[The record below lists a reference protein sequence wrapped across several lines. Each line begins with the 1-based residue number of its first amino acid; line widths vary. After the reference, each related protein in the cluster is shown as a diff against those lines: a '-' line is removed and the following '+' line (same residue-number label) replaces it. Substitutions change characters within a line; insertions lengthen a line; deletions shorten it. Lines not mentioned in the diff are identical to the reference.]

1 MSEYSKEFVSNLFY
15 ELVDAII
22 IVDAKNDSYHAIK
35 KVGLFEKLIDSDG
48 KYQNLVEKL
57 WFHFSDKS
65 DKIADDYHVFIPM
78 IGKFKGKYIDRIKLF
93 VDNQTRLI
101 QISIYPLDSDNNKY
115 LFVLD
120 ELDNSEYLRDFLT
133 DRKVDTIQSSF
144 LFSMY
149 VDLIKD
155 ISYSINVTEISDNP
169 MNYDINYSTW
179 RNMIVNMIW
188 PEDQKL
194 FMERTDPEY
203 LKKNLL
209 PGRTTSFDCQM
220 KNMEGVFIWV
230 KLIFSR
236 TNTTNEDDFRFV
248 FMVQNIHENS
258 LQLFETLRKYEDLAS
273 KDALTGIFNHGR
285 IETEINNAIEG
296 VKTKNDKVSLM
307 MIDIDYF
314 KAVNDKFGH
323 SVGDVVLKQFVDYVV
338 DFLKPYN
345 TVTGRWGGEEFL
357 CVCYEMDIEQTKQLA
372 EKLRVS
378 ISEAP
383 FDNIYNLTCSIG
395 LTDISPADT
404 DKSAFDRADKAMYDA
419 KTKGRNCVVAK
430 QILPSLLNQ
439 KTAEARPA

>member
-1 MSEYSKEFVSNLFY
+1 MSEYSKENVSNLFY

-22 IVDAKNDSYHAIK
+22 IVDAKNDSYHSIK
-35 KVGLFEKLIDSDG
+35 KAGLFENLIDDDG
-48 KYQNLVEKL
+48 NYESLVEKL

-78 IGKFKGKYIDRIKLF
+78 IGKFKGKYVDRIKLF
-93 VDNQTRLI
+93 INEQTHLI
-101 QISIYPLDSDNNKY
+101 QISIYPLDEEKNKY
-115 LFVLD
+115 MFILD
-120 ELDNSEYLRDFLT
+120 ELDNSEYLREFLT
-133 DRKVDTIQSSF
+133 DKKVDTIQSTY

-155 ISYSINVTEISDNP
+155 ISYSINVSEISDNP
-169 MNYDINYSTW
+169 MNYDIQYTTW

-220 KNMEGVFIWV
+220 KNMDGVYIWV

-236 TNTTNEDDFRFV
+236 TNTTNEEDFRFV
-248 FMVQNIHENS
+248 FMVQNIHEDS
-258 LQLFETLRKYEDLAS
+258 MKLFETLKKYEDLAS
-273 KDALTGIFNHGR
+273 KDPLTCIFNHGR
-285 IETEINNAIEG
+285 IETEIRNAIEG
-296 VKTKNDKVSLM
+296 LKTKAENVSLM
-307 MIDIDYF
+307 MLDIDYF

-323 SVGDVVLKQFVDYVV
+323 SVGDVVLKQFVDFVV
-338 DFLKPYN
+338 DFLKSYN
-345 TVTGRWGGEEFL
+345 VVTGRWGGEEFL
-357 CVCYEMDIEQTKQLA
+357 CVCYGLDFEQTKQLA
-372 EKLRVS
+372 EKLRQS

-395 LTDISPADT
+395 LTELLPGDT
-404 DKSAFDRADKAMYDA
+404 DKAAFDRADRAMYEA

-430 QILPSLLNQ
+430 
-439 KTAEARPA
+439 

>member
-1 MSEYSKEFVSNLFY
+1 MSEYSKENVSNLFY

-22 IVDAKNDSYHAIK
+22 IVDAKNDSYHSIK
-35 KVGLFEKLIDSDG
+35 KTGLFENLIDDDG
-48 KYQNLVEKL
+48 NYESLVEKL

-78 IGKFKGKYIDRIKLF
+78 IGKFKGKYVDRIKLF
-93 VDNQTRLI
+93 INEQTHLI
-101 QISIYPLDSDNNKY
+101 QISIYPLDEEKNKY
-115 LFVLD
+115 MFILD
-120 ELDNSEYLRDFLT
+120 ELDNSEYLREFLT
-133 DRKVDTIQSSF
+133 DKKVDTIQSTY

-155 ISYSINVTEISDNP
+155 ISYSINVSEISDNP
-169 MNYDINYSTW
+169 MNYDIQYTTW

-220 KNMEGVFIWV
+220 KNMDGVYIWV

-236 TNTTNEDDFRFV
+236 TNTTNEEDFRFV
-248 FMVQNIHENS
+248 FMVQNIHEDS
-258 LQLFETLRKYEDLAS
+258 MKLFETLKKYEDLAS
-273 KDALTGIFNHGR
+273 KDPLTCIFNHGR
-285 IETEINNAIEG
+285 IETEIRNAIEG
-296 VKTKNDKVSLM
+296 LKTKAENVSLM
-307 MIDIDYF
+307 MLDIDYF

-323 SVGDVVLKQFVDYVV
+323 SVGDVVLKQFVDFVV
-338 DFLKPYN
+338 DFLKSYN
-345 TVTGRWGGEEFL
+345 VVTGRWGGEEFL
-357 CVCYEMDIEQTKQLA
+357 CVCYGMDFEQTKQLA
-372 EKLRVS
+372 EKLRQS

-395 LTDISPADT
+395 LTELLPGDT
-404 DKSAFDRADKAMYDA
+404 DKAAFDRADRAMYEA

-430 QILPSLLNQ
+430 
-439 KTAEARPA
+439 

>member
-1 MSEYSKEFVSNLFY
+1 MSEYSKESVSNLFY

-35 KVGLFEKLIDSDG
+35 KEGLFENLIDSDG

-101 QISIYPLDSDNNKY
+101 QISIYPLDADNNKY
-115 LFVLD
+115 MFVLD

-273 KDALTGIFNHGR
+273 KDTLTGIFNHGR

-357 CVCYEMDIEQTKQLA
+357 CVCYKMDIEQTRQLA

-395 LTDISPADT
+395 LTEISPADT
-404 DKSAFDRADKAMYDA
+404 EKSAFDRADKAMYDA
-419 KTKGRNCVVAK
+419 KTNGRNCVVAK
-430 QILPSLLNQ
+430 
-439 KTAEARPA
+439 

>member
-1 MSEYSKEFVSNLFY
+1 MSEYSKESVSNLFY

-22 IVDAKNDSYHAIK
+22 IVDAKNDCYHAIK
-35 KVGLFEKLIDSDG
+35 KAGLFENLIDSDG

-258 LQLFETLRKYEDLAS
+258 LQLFETLKKYEDLAS

-323 SVGDVVLKQFVDYVV
+323 SVGDVVLKQFVDFVV
-338 DFLKPYN
+338 DFLKSYN
-345 TVTGRWGGEEFL
+345 VVTGRWGGEEFL
-357 CVCYEMDIEQTKQLA
+357 CVCYGLDFEQTKQLA
-372 EKLRVS
+372 EKLRQS

-395 LTDISPADT
+395 LTELLPGDT
-404 DKSAFDRADKAMYDA
+404 DKAAFDRADRAMYEA

-430 QILPSLLNQ
+430 
-439 KTAEARPA
+439 

>member
-1 MSEYSKEFVSNLFY
+1 MSEYSKESVSNLFY

-22 IVDAKNDSYHAIK
+22 IVDAKNDSYQAIK
-35 KVGLFEKLIDSDG
+35 KEGLFENLIDSDG

-101 QISIYPLDSDNNKY
+101 QISIYPLDADNNKY

-323 SVGDVVLKQFVDYVV
+323 SVGDVVLKQFVDYVA

-357 CVCYEMDIEQTKQLA
+357 CVCYKMDIEQTRQLA

-395 LTDISPADT
+395 LTEISPADT
-404 DKSAFDRADKAMYDA
+404 EKSAFDRADKAMYDA
-419 KTKGRNCVVAK
+419 KTNGRNCVVAK
-430 QILPSLLNQ
+430 
-439 KTAEARPA
+439 

>member
-1 MSEYSKEFVSNLFY
+1 MSEYSKESVSNLFY

-22 IVDAKNDSYHAIK
+22 IVDAKNDSYQAIK
-35 KVGLFEKLIDSDG
+35 KEGLFENLIDSDG

-101 QISIYPLDSDNNKY
+101 QISIYPLDADNNKY

-338 DFLKPYN
+338 GFLKPYN
-345 TVTGRWGGEEFL
+345 TVIGRWGGEEFL
-357 CVCYEMDIEQTKQLA
+357 CVCYEMDVEQTKQLA

-383 FDNIYNLTCSIG
+383 FDKIYNLTCSIG
-395 LTDISPADT
+395 LTEISPADT

-419 KTKGRNCVVAK
+419 KTNGRNCVVAK
-430 QILPSLLNQ
+430 
-439 KTAEARPA
+439 

>member
-1 MSEYSKEFVSNLFY
+1 MSEYSKESVSNLFY

-22 IVDAKNDSYHAIK
+22 IVDAKNDSYQAIK
-35 KVGLFEKLIDSDG
+35 KEGLFENLIDSDG

-101 QISIYPLDSDNNKY
+101 QISIYPLDADNNKY

-345 TVTGRWGGEEFL
+345 TVIGRWGGEEFL
-357 CVCYEMDIEQTKQLA
+357 CVCYEMDVEQTKQLA

-383 FDNIYNLTCSIG
+383 FDKIYNLTCSIG
-395 LTDISPADT
+395 LTEISPADT
-404 DKSAFDRADKAMYDA
+404 DKSAFDRADKTMYDA
-419 KTKGRNCVVAK
+419 KTNGRNCVVAK
-430 QILPSLLNQ
+430 
-439 KTAEARPA
+439 

>member
-1 MSEYSKEFVSNLFY
+1 MDDYSKESVSNLFY

-22 IVDAKNDSYHAIK
+22 IVDAQKDSYHAIK
-35 KVGLFEKLIDSDG
+35 KTGLFEQLVEDDG
-48 KYQNLVEKL
+48 NYKSLVEKL

-78 IGKFKGKYIDRIKLF
+78 IGKFKGKYVDRIKLF
-93 VDNQTRLI
+93 IDDQSHLI
-101 QISIYPLDSDNNKY
+101 EISIYPLDSKNSKY
-115 LFVLD
+115 LFILD
-120 ELDNSEYLRDFLT
+120 ELDNSEYLREFLT

-188 PEDQKL
+188 PEDQQL
-194 FMERTDPEY
+194 FLKRTDPEY

-220 KNMEGVFIWV
+220 KNMDGVFIWV

-258 LQLFETLRKYEDLAS
+258 LQLFDTLRKYEDLAS
-273 KDALTGIFNHGR
+273 KDALTMIFNHGR
-285 IETEINNAIEG
+285 IETEMSNAIESF
-296 VKTKNDKVSLM
+296 KTSGEKVSLM
-307 MIDIDYF
+307 MLDIDF
-314 KAVNDKFGH
+314 FNEVNDRFGH
-323 SVGDVVLKQFVDYVV
+323 STGNIVLKQFVDYVV
-338 DFLKPYN
+338 DFLKSYN
-345 TVTGRWGGEEFL
+345 IVTGRWGGEEFV
-357 CVCYEMDIEQTKQLA
+357 CVCYGIEYDKLKLIAEQLR
-372 EKLRVS
+372 ES
-378 ISEAP
+378 ISQASFES
-383 FDNIYNLTCSIG
+383 IGKLTCSIG
-395 LTDISPADT
+395 LTQVQAGDT
-404 DKSAFDRADKAMYDA
+404 DKIVFDRADKAMYEA
-419 KTKGRNCVVAK
+419 KLNGRNCV
-430 QILPSLLNQ
+430 I
-439 KTAEARPA
+439 AR

>member
-1 MSEYSKEFVSNLFY
+1 MSEYSKESVSNLFY

-22 IVDAKNDSYHAIK
+22 IVDAKNNSYHAIK
-35 KVGLFEKLIDSDG
+35 KTGLFENLIEADG
-48 KYQNLVEKL
+48 NYESLVEKL

-65 DKIADDYHVFIPM
+65 GKIADDYHVFIPM
-78 IGKFKGKYIDRIKLF
+78 IGKFKGKYIDRIKLH
-93 VDNQTRLI
+93 VDDKTYLI
-101 QISIYPLDSDNNKY
+101 QISIYPLDEENNKY
-115 LFVLD
+115 LFILD

-133 DRKVDTIQSSF
+133 EKKVDTIQSSF

-169 MNYDINYSTW
+169 QNYDIKYTTW
-179 RNMIVNMIW
+179 RTMIVNMIW

-203 LKKNLL
+203 LKKNLQ

-220 KNMEGVFIWV
+220 KNMDGVFIWV

-258 LQLFETLRKYEDLAS
+258 LQLFETLKKYEDLAS
-273 KDALTGIFNHGR
+273 KDTLTGIFNHGR
-285 IETEINNAIEG
+285 IETEINNAIESI
-296 VKTKNDKVSLM
+296 KTKNEKASLM
-307 MIDIDYF
+307 MLDIDYF

-323 SVGDVVLKQFVDYVV
+323 SVGDIVLKQFVDFVV

-345 TVTGRWGGEEFL
+345 AVTGRWGGEEFL
-357 CVCYEMDIEQTKQLA
+357 CVCYELDFEQIKELA
-372 EKLRVS
+372 EKLRQS
-378 ISEAP
+378 IAEAP
-383 FDNIYNLTCSIG
+383 FDKIYNLTCSIG
-395 LTDISPADT
+395 LTEITAADT

-419 KTKGRNCVVAK
+419 KTNGRNCVVAK
-430 QILPSLLNQ
+430 
-439 KTAEARPA
+439 

>member
-1 MSEYSKEFVSNLFY
+1 MSEYSKESVSNLFY

-35 KVGLFEKLIDSDG
+35 KAGLFENLIDSDG

-258 LQLFETLRKYEDLAS
+258 LQLFETLKKYEDLAS

-357 CVCYEMDIEQTKQLA
+357 CVCYKMDIEQTRQLA

-395 LTDISPADT
+395 LTEISPADT
-404 DKSAFDRADKAMYDA
+404 EKSAFDRADKAMYDA
-419 KTKGRNCVVAK
+419 KTNGRNCVVAK
-430 QILPSLLNQ
+430 
-439 KTAEARPA
+439 

>member
-1 MSEYSKEFVSNLFY
+1 MSEYSKESVSNLFY

-78 IGKFKGKYIDRIKLF
+78 IGKFKGKYIDHIKLF

-296 VKTKNDKVSLM
+296 IKTKNDKVSLM

-395 LTDISPADT
+395 LTEISPADT

-419 KTKGRNCVVAK
+419 KTNGRNCVVAK
-430 QILPSLLNQ
+430 
-439 KTAEARPA
+439 